1 MVVVVVVLLYEGIMA
16 KVVPL
21 GRHDGKGIPIR

>member
-1 MVVVVVVLLYEGIMA
+1 MVVVVVLLYGGIMA